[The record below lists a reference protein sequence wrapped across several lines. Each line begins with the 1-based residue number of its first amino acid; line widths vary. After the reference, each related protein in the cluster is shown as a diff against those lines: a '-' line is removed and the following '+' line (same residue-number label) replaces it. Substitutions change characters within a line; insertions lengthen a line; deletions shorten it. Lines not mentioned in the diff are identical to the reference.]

1 MTYMH
6 RAFALAACAA
16 VAVGVAAAAEDAA
29 KSTAPDVVFRASALY
44 GIPFRN
50 AKGEDLGKLND
61 LVVNKEGKI
70 VYGVLSY
77 GGVAG
82 VGDKLFA
89 VPASQLALGDMPGNA
104 KKKQF
109 TVSVDKSQLETT
121 PGFNEKD
128 YPTQPSPVFMA
139 RDGARDTA
147 AGRRGEHPD
156 QWRVSK
162 ITGMAVKNTAGE
174 SLGKVNDVM
183 VSLKGAKVVYVALAY
198 GSTLAGSAKYFAVPW
213 DALELKSL
221 SGKPTDVTFVLDVT
235 KATLDSASGYDKNSW
250 PTEADA
256 KMFKRK

>member
-1 MTYMH
+1 MTCIH
-6 RAFALAACAA
+6 RAFALAACVT
-16 VAVGVAAAAEDAA
+16 VAVGVAAVADEAA
-29 KSTAPDVVFRASALY
+29 KGNLPEGVFRASALN
-44 GIPFRN
+44 GIAFRN

-89 VPASQLALGDMPGNA
+89 VPTSQLAVGDMPGNP

-128 YPTQPSPVFMA
+128 LPSQPSAVFMST
-139 RDGARDTA
+139 ARDTSRGA
-147 AGRRGEHPD
+147 ASTD
-156 QWRVSK
+156 LWRVSK
-162 ITGMAVKNTAGE
+162 ITGMAVKNTTGE
-174 SLGKVNDVM
+174 DLGKVNDVM
-183 VSLKGAKVVYVALAY
+183 VSLKNAKVVYVALAY
-198 GSTLAGSAKYFAVPW
+198 GSTLAGTAKYFAVPW
-213 DALELKSL
+213 DALEMKALT
-221 SGKPTDVTFVLDVT
+221 GKTTDVTFVLDVS
-235 KATLDSASGYDKNSW
+235 KATLDASAGYDKNDW
-250 PTEADA
+250 PTEADT